1 MTLLHFLLEIRDK
14 GKNRYLKIKE
24 KVKVSHIDVNKRV
37 YLLSFKS
44 DAGKRNRYLFVIE
57 EISKIVQLPV
67 VSKENRR
74 KQLQ

>member
-1 MTLLHFLLEIRDK
+1 MTLLHILLEIRDK

-24 KVKVSHIDVNKRV
+24 KVKMSHINLNKRV

-44 DAGKRNRYLFVIE
+44 DRGKRTWYLFVIE

-74 KQLQ
+74 KQLR